1 MPYYKYQ
8 AITASGGSTSGV
20 VEAQSVEAAQDS
32 LASRGLMPTSVS
44 ETSGPDGSS
53 GGSGGGEGILA
64 QFSLGMQKI
73 KPQDLILFTKQF
85 KTMLNAGIPVLQ
97 SLDVLEAQTENPKLR
112 AAIVSI
118 AADIKSG
125 TTLSKAFSKHQNI
138 FSELYCN
145 MIRAGEISGT
155 LTEVLERLIYI
166 VDHEFKVKKD
176 IKSAMTYPMVVL
188 TALVIAFFVLILFV
202 LPQFVTMFA
211 KTGTALPLPTRI
223 CLGIYD
229 VLIHYWHL
237 GLVLLGGALFLI
249 TAYFRTEG
257 GKIFRDGLFLRVP
270 IIGSVFKKAAMA
282 RFASIFAILQA
293 SGITVLESMD
303 ILEGTIGN
311 HYIARDFRNLRQQ
324 LEQGRGLSGPLRSC
338 PSFTP
343 MMVSM
348 ISIGEETGNMEEMLK
363 EAARHYDYEVEYA
376 VSKMSELL
384 GPILVAGLTGV
395 VGFFALAIFLPLVG
409 IMQNAMKGL

>member
-1 MPYYKYQ
+1 MPYYKYA
-8 AITASGGSTSGV
+8 AITASGGNTKGV
-20 VEAQSVEAAQDS
+20 IEAQSVEAAQDA

-44 ETSGPDGSS
+44 ETSGPDSP
-53 GGSGGGEGILA
+53 GGGGGFLA
-64 QFSLGMQKI
+64 RLNTNMQKI

-97 SLDVLEAQTENPKLR
+97 SLDVLEAQTENTKLK

-176 IKSAMTYPMVVL
+176 IKSALTYPAVVVV
-188 TALVIAFFVLILFV
+188 ALVAAFFILIIFV
-202 LPQFVTMFA
+202 LPQFVAMFA
-211 KTGTALPLPTRI
+211 KTGATLPLPTRI
-223 CLGIYD
+223 CLGIHAAL
-229 VLIHYWHL
+229 VRYWHL
-237 GLVLLGGALFLI
+237 GLALLGGALFLI
-249 TAYFRTEG
+249 SAYFRTDA
-257 GKIFRDGLFLRVP
+257 GKIFRDGMFLHMP
-270 IIGSVFKKAAMA
+270 ILGPVFKKAAMA

-293 SGITVLESMD
+293 SGITVLEAID
-303 ILEGTIGN
+303 ILSGTIGN
-311 HYIARDFRNLRQQ
+311 HYIARDFRNLREK

-363 EAARHYDYEVEYA
+363 EAAHHYDYEVEYA

-384 GPILVAGLTGV
+384 GPVLVAGLTGV
-395 VGFFALAIFLPLVG
+395 VGFFALAIFLPLVEM
-409 IMQNAMKGL
+409 MQNAMRGGM